1 MFIFP
6 QSKTAQFQILSKE
19 LPNIRQGRAS
29 AEGDPKVHSL
39 PDHFEIKGTWKL
51 VGEDRANGH

>member
-19 LPNIRQGRAS
+19 SHNIRQGRAS
-29 AEGDPKVHSL
+29 TGDDPKVHSL
-39 PDHFEIKGTWKL
+39 PVHFETKGTWEPL
-51 VGEDRANGH
+51 DENRANGH

>member
-19 LPNIRQGRAS
+19 LHNIRQGRAS

-51 VGEDRANGH
+51 VR